1 MERVAEEDALLERR
15 PIAEKRTRAEM
26 ELSQKVLLKW
36 FKESRRFHFMSP
48 HKSRYKFFKYTFVE
62 LRFSCESD
70 GDCNADAN
78 PWNLLHSTRG

>member
-36 FKESRRFHFMSP
+36 FKERI
-48 HKSRYKFFKYTFVE
+48 
-62 LRFSCESD
+62 
-70 GDCNADAN
+70 
-78 PWNLLHSTRG
+78 